1 MKKEFAL
8 EHYDKECEKNEHL
21 MEMEKQTLIR
31 NMESILEE
39 LKNDG
44 FVNSYKWEKIQK
56 SYKEYLSYKKASQKS
71 TEIYNIIKTLED

>member
-8 EHYDKECEKNEHL
+8 EHYGKECEKNEHL

-31 NMESILEE
+31 NMESMLEE

-44 FVNSYKWEKIQK
+44 YANSYKWEKIQK
-56 SYKEYLSYKKASQKS
+56 SYEEYLSYKKASQKS